1 MARNCLNGWKWL
13 DMAGNGGKVLEIDGM
28 ADMAGNVY
36 KWLQMT
42 EDEWNGWELLEMA
55 EHS

>member
-1 MARNCLNGWKWL
+1 
-13 DMAGNGGKVLEIDGM
+13 MAGNGGKVLEIDGM

-42 EDEWNGWELLEMA
+42 EDEWNGWEMLDMA